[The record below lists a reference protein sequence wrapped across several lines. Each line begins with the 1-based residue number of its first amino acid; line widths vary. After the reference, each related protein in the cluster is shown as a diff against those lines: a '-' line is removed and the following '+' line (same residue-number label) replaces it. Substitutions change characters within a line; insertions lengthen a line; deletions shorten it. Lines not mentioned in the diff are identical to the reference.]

1 MFMQD
6 ELHFEN
12 EYYTYN
18 IRFLKLIGIS
28 PYETLSYHMFHICLF
43 NFIIAISSFSHIFLL
58 FTSEMKIDPIT
69 KILETTLPTL
79 CFTLCYYNLL
89 SKIKRLLLHIKT
101 DWNSMT
107 SKPELMILKKY
118 ANRSRQCTIII
129 AIAFY
134 MYIGILIFPSV
145 IRIILCIFGELHATE
160 LVLPISI
167 NYFLIN
173 QEYLYFVLFIE
184 YATLIVLSTIGIA
197 HFSIFVSLVQHSCAL
212 FNIVAWKI
220 EDEYKK
226 NSHNFYHADNYDKEY
241 KSIIDII
248 EYYDNAIYFVD
259 LIKLYHGRIYLSE
272 IFFALFFIIVNYIYL
287 FQILSFTINVSDVL
301 QKVNYIFGS
310 MFVIYVYHYLGQ
322 KLINHHTE
330 IYIKLCQIPFYL
342 LSLKTQKMLLFLIM
356 KSMMPCNLS
365 IKRMIV
371 LSHDLFATVLYSH
384 PISIF
389 QI

>member
-1 MFMQD
+1 MG
-6 ELHFEN
+6 
-12 EYYTYN
+12 
-18 IRFLKLIGIS
+18 LKS
-28 PYETLSYHMFHICLF
+28 VEVNKSYE
-43 NFIIAISSFSHIFLL
+43 IFLL

-89 SKIKRLLLHIKT
+89 SKVTVIKRLLLHIKT

-107 SKPELMILKKY
+107 SKPELTILKKY

-134 MYIGILIFPSV
+134 LYIGILIFPSV
-145 IRIILCIFGELHATE
+145 IRVILYIFGELHVTE

-167 NYFLIN
+167 NYFLKN

-226 NSHNFYHADNYDKEY
+226 NSHNFYHGGNYDKEY

-272 IFFALFFIIVNYIYL
+272 IFFALFFITVNYIYL
-287 FQILSFTINVSDVL
+287 FQILSFTVNVSDVL

-310 MFVIYVYHYLGQ
+310 MFVIYVYSYLGQ

-342 LSLKTQKMLLFLIM
+342 LSLKTQKMLLLLIM

-365 IKRMIV
+365 IKRVIV
-371 LSHDLFATVLYSH
+371 LSHYLFATDKKH
-384 PISIF
+384 PSIF
-389 QI
+389 LVVSKDESILATTQHFIDQK